1 MAKQEDIFKI
11 YNKELISRL
20 QKEFYKSSIKNGNC
34 NRKMGKGHKQA
45 KSRRGYPVNSS
56 MIREVQIKTTM
67 SYHFISTRLVK
78 NYKAEYNGNT

>member
-1 MAKQEDIFKI
+1 MAKQEDIFEI

-20 QKEFYKSSIKNGNC
+20 QKEFYKSSIKKNGNC

-56 MIREVQIKTTM
+56 IIREAQIKTTM
-67 SYHFISTRLVK
+67 SYYFISTRLVK
-78 NYKAEYNGNT
+78 KSQS